1 LSAPIKPGAEPLSRG
16 GHGALGEVGV
26 LVLHGFT
33 GSPISVRPLAEL
45 LSERG
50 FAVEMPRLPG
60 HGTMARDLLP
70 FRYADFLA
78 EAAAALQRL
87 RQRTK
92 TQVVV
97 GFSMG
102 GTLALDLGTKEPL
115 QGVVTIN
122 AQILDRGGV
131 VVKLAPL
138 IEKLVPLA
146 PASAAGLKKNDIKKG
161 GDEDAYDMVAAAAGN
176 SIVRAL
182 PEVRARLPLLKMP
195 LLVIYSRDDHSVPP
209 DNSRSLP
216 SLVGSERV
224 TLLELL
230 DSYHVALLDND
241 LPLIA
246 ERVASFAESVAKT
259 P

>member
-1 LSAPIKPGAEPLSRG
+1 
-16 GHGALGEVGV
+16 
-26 LVLHGFT
+26 
-33 GSPISVRPLAEL
+33 
-45 LSERG
+45 
-50 FAVEMPRLPG
+50 
-60 HGTMARDLLP
+60 
-70 FRYADFLA
+70 
-78 EAAAALQRL
+78 
-87 RQRTK
+87 
-92 TQVVV
+92 
-97 GFSMG
+97 MG

-115 QGVVTIN
+115 HGVVTIN